1 MFLLDTNICIYW
13 LKGTYP
19 GIGRRLRALSPD
31 QVAVP
36 AIVQAELYLGA
47 RKSMAREKVMAA
59 VEAFLA
65 PLDVVPFGSE
75 EARQYARIRAEA
87 EAAGKPIGPN
97 DLLIAAT
104 ALARGAT
111 LVTHN
116 AREFSRVA
124 GLAIEDWTVG

>member
-19 GIGRRLRALSPD
+19 NIGRRLRALSPD
-31 QVAVP
+31 QVAIPSV
-36 AIVQAELYLGA
+36 VQAELFFGA
-47 RKSMAREKVMAA
+47 CKSLSREKTTAT

-65 PLDVVPFGSE
+65 PLTIIPFGSA

-87 EAAGKPIGPN
+87 ESAGKPIGPN

-104 ALARGAT
+104 TLAQGAT

-116 AREFSRVA
+116 VREFSRVA
-124 GLAIEDWTVG
+124 GLQLEDWTL

>member
-19 GIGRRLRALSPD
+19 NIGKRLRSLSPD
-31 QVAVP
+31 QIAIP
-36 AIVQAELYLGA
+36 SIVQAELYLGA
-47 RKSMAREKVMAA
+47 QKSFTREKTMAT
-59 VEAFLA
+59 VEALLA
-65 PLDVVPFGSE
+65 PLTVIPFGSA
-75 EARQYARIRAEA
+75 EARQYAHIRAEA

-104 ALARGAT
+104 TVAQGAT

-116 AREFSRVA
+116 VREFSRVA
-124 GLAIEDWTVG
+124 GLQIEDWTL

>member
-19 GIGRRLRALSPD
+19 NIGRRMRALSPD
-31 QVAVP
+31 QVAIP
-36 AIVQAELYLGA
+36 SIVQAELYLGA
-47 RKSMAREKVMAA
+47 YKSLSREKTTAI

-65 PLDVVPFGSE
+65 PLTIVPFGSA
-75 EARQYARIRAEA
+75 EARQYARIRGEA
-87 EAAGKPIGPN
+87 ELAGKPLGPN

-104 ALARGAT
+104 TLARGAT

-116 AREFSRVA
+116 VREFSRVA
-124 GLAIEDWTVG
+124 GLQIDDWTV